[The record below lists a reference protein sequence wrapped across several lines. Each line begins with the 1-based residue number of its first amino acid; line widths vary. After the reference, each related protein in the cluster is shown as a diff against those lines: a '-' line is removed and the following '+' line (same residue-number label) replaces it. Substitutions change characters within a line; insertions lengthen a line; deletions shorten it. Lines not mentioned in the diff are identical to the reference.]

1 MSIHTTEICIVD
13 DTSALHAT
21 IAEYLGDEYTI
32 YYTSDWEECWHELQ
46 SIESVSLDYDDLQL
60 PVMNGM
66 LLLQKTYEAD
76 FECIDNS
83 SVIMLLRQIDQML
96 IGQVDVYSYEYM
108 H

>member
-1 MSIHTTEICIVD
+1 MSNHTTEICIVE
-13 DTSALHAT
+13 DTSNLHAT

-32 YYTSDWEECWHELQ
+32 YYTSDGEDCWRQLQ
-46 SIESVSLDYDDLQL
+46 SFESVSLVYDDLQL

-66 LLLQKTYEAD
+66 LLLQKTNEPD
-76 FECIDNS
+76 FERIDNS
-83 SVIMLLRQIDQML
+83 SAIMLIRQIDQML